1 MQKSVKASALK
12 GKVPA
17 TLQATCSF
25 EIKQV
30 WALSLSLS
38 PVEYN
43 RKECNPPPPYF
54 ILVPKFL

>member
-1 MQKSVKASALK
+1 MQKSFKASALK
-12 GKVPA
+12 GKVPV

-30 WALSLSLS
+30 WGLSLSLS

-43 RKECNPPPPYF
+43 RKESKPPQF
-54 ILVPKFL
+54 HTST

>member
-1 MQKSVKASALK
+1 MQNSVKASALK
-12 GKVPA
+12 GKVPV

-30 WALSLSLS
+30 WGLSLSLS

-43 RKECNPPPPYF
+43 RKECNPPPPISY
-54 ILVPKFL
+54 